1 MEDLYED
8 VVVRLE
14 DEDGRAA
21 GGRRRGVLLGGPLV
35 RHQVLVAHVA
45 VRVFKITWRKS
56 Y

>member
-1 MEDLYED
+1 MKYLDED

-21 GGRRRGVLLGGPLV
+21 GGCRVCCGYPLV

-45 VRVFKITWRKS
+45 VRVFKVA
-56 Y
+56 